1 MFSTNTFQHVY
12 KIHFFTKCKLLADV
26 ITRMT
31 HKEAENANT
40 KEYIVYNSIHTMA
53 MPSSFERDPQTT
65 ARLFDDR
72 SQNGGYLKFRI

>member
-1 MFSTNTFQHVY
+1 
-12 KIHFFTKCKLLADV
+12 
-26 ITRMT
+26 MT